1 MIPPAK
7 LWKVPVISK
16 ALMILAAILGLNLYA
31 QQPSAIQAPTSGT
44 STAQAAQ
51 APADQQPESD
61 NDMEMQIWLNEN
73 DRIVDHLITL
83 GVDRKIAESI
93 NSRAS
98 DEGPAFLR
106 WQTARA
112 GAKERFALLFFP
124 CHAGWDSAY
133 LYTLS
138 RQEGS
143 WRATDYI
150 ELDCHYDDN
159 VSFEIAWIRDPNR
172 DEVLVHHACAGHGTG
187 LLLQDFQVYIPFH
200 GKLKP
205 ELDTLEV
212 LKSSPIRPVR
222 HDLVQRSTFAVIP
235 VRTSRSRDIE
245 ETRSSLLNDRLT
257 VQRRIFRWNPAKG
270 KYIPSAFTAV
280 EAPPN

>member
-1 MIPPAK
+1 MM
-7 LWKVPVISK
+7 SK
-16 ALMILAAILGLNLYA
+16 ILMIVSLTFGLSVCA
-31 QQPSAIQAPTSGT
+31 QQPNAIQAPASGT
-44 STAQAAQ
+44 GTAQAAQ
-51 APADQQPESD
+51 ATADQQPESG
-61 NDMEMQIWLNEN
+61 NDMEMQVWLNEN
-73 DRIVDHLITL
+73 DKIVDHLMTL

-106 WQTARA
+106 WRTVKA

-133 LYTLS
+133 LYMLS

-150 ELDCHYDDN
+150 EMDCHYDDN
-159 VSFEIAWIRDPNR
+159 VSFEIVPIRDPNR
-172 DEVLVHHACAGHGTG
+172 DEVLVHHACVGHGTG
-187 LLLQDFQVYIPFH
+187 ILFQDFQVYIPSH
-200 GKLKP
+200 DKLVT
-205 ELDTLEV
+205 ELDTQEV
-212 LKSSPIRPVR
+212 QKAFPVGPVR

-235 VRTSRSRDIE
+235 VRNSRSRDIE
-245 ETRSSLLNDRLT
+245 EMRSSDLNGRLT
-257 VQRRIFRWNPAKG
+257 VQRRTFRWDAAKR
-270 KYIPSAFTAV
+270 KYLPSAFTAV